1 MKIRTIIC
9 GIVLFT
15 FICTCY
21 MCKEDYSKLGCDGS
35 VGLKENYMDFG
46 DEGGK
51 HFFKVNN
58 SAWWVNSWRTI
69 VDGDTI
75 MTTLYY
81 SDSTSNFPIKEK
93 WFSIEIFDGG
103 LTIYIDENK
112 EKSLRELFVGLQSGN
127 CFDGILVEQS
137 AGDE

>member
-21 MCKEDYSKLGCDGS
+21 MCKEDYSELGCDGS

-46 DEGGK
+46 EEGGK
-51 HFFKVNN
+51 HFFQVNN

-75 MTTLYY
+75 ITTLYY
-81 SDSTSNFPIKEK
+81 SDSTSNFPIK
-93 WFSIEIFDGG
+93 
-103 LTIYIDENK
+103 
-112 EKSLRELFVGLQSGN
+112 
-127 CFDGILVEQS
+127 
-137 AGDE
+137 

>member
-9 GIVLFT
+9 GIILFT

-21 MCKEDYSKLGCDGS
+21 MCKEDYSELGCDGS

-46 DEGGK
+46 EEGGK
-51 HFFKVNN
+51 HFFQVNN

-75 MTTLYY
+75 ITTLYY

-93 WFSIEIFDGG
+93 WFS
-103 LTIYIDENK
+103 IDENK

-127 CFDGILVEQS
+127 CFDGILIEQLK
-137 AGDE
+137 

>member
-21 MCKEDYSKLGCDGS
+21 MCKEDYSELGCDGS

-46 DEGGK
+46 EEGGK
-51 HFFKVNN
+51 HFFQVNN
-58 SAWWVNSWRTI
+58 GAWWVNSWRTI

-75 MTTLYY
+75 ITTL
-81 SDSTSNFPIKEK
+81 FLLMKIKK
-93 WFSIEIFDGG
+93 
-103 LTIYIDENK
+103 NH
-112 EKSLRELFVGLQSGN
+112 
-127 CFDGILVEQS
+127 
-137 AGDE
+137 